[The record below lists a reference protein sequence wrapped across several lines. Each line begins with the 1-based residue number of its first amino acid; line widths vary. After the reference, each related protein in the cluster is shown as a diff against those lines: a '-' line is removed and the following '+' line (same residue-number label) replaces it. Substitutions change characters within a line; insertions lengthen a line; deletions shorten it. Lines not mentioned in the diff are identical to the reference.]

1 MFDDETMAGAQSD
14 ADQLTERLFYGTTSP
29 YRGYSPLAPV
39 SVIVPG
45 QMFRAQMFRLGDDS
59 DRFEVTVYQGVTGFV
74 ADLWE
79 RSARTLM
86 RMRALQHPS
95 LPVIKDVR
103 SDRSEEIAFT
113 MTELQG
119 QPIDPEWLADWA
131 KQNPIQAFERFTVL
145 LDALR
150 QLHGARILHRGMT
163 PAAFR
168 MVKGEDDQPR
178 AFTLARF
185 EMSILISNL
194 VRRISRSGVAE
205 RRETLR
211 ALHLVTDPSEGG
223 DANLAQA
230 RHNCYLPPETH
241 AYLFGGTNTTRRD
254 WESTDVF
261 GLGVFGWE
269 LFCGSLASALP
280 EQFEHVRQRLD
291 DGPATVTALA
301 EMHKAMR
308 DHLRSLTALPEPLR
322 DALGF
327 MLDHRPDGR
336 KTTYEL
342 TVGLDKTWET
352 ITDDLE
358 QPDQRPLLVAVM
370 PDRAVETMYELRD
383 WLSRSPATPGGR
395 DEMLKFMQAEL
406 ADASLV
412 RSLNGARGYANGP
425 DDRLKAAQWVLIGQR
440 AVWFCD
446 FLDDRNGQLDEILLV
461 KYLTE
466 HERAPELHDA
476 VPRRRVPGVEVV
488 AFKEGGQSL
497 AHRAAGQPSWRSLT
511 ESLQSTAGFGE
522 HDLDFLNSLDF
533 LVTYQD
539 VALRARYYPFRL
551 VRQHGVDVEVELDP
565 DREQDWRHRSALGFA
580 YMSDPGRRPELG
592 DFLRAQDADETGD
605 VSVDLDRRAKD
616 PVFSR
621 YSSQAVFV
629 KATTPQSVQ
638 LQLLRPATMPR
649 AGWLRLV
656 ADRGTRTQNN
666 REIKAR
672 QALQS
677 QTALVQLLRRPD
689 SFQLARHRWEVPES
703 ISKELRGNSPEIIT
717 DILATEPFFAL
728 QGPPGSG
735 KTTTVALAL
744 SLYLKEFP
752 GARVLV
758 SAQSNF
764 ALDNIGH
771 ALLKHLPGQLI
782 LRETSDHSGSRRVDD
797 SIKPLLLENLAAAE
811 QARIAREVAQK
822 LRNLPDDPDHPAKEE
837 RKLLLDWQKQIGQV
851 PGQLTPDDKAL
862 AQPDEIVGQDLK
874 AAGALELAERI
885 RSGASIV
892 LATSSI
898 AATLLDR
905 SRTLA
910 DAFDWVIIEEAA
922 KAWPTEIMIPLVLA
936 PRWTLIGDHRQLG
949 PHRAHDLDAFLKSL
963 SGYDDDLL
971 RAIYKARHT
980 HLKWLQLF
988 KSFFP
993 GEPADVPATPLEPD
1007 VTAPLTAG
1015 SPTGQLNTLFR
1026 MHPKLAEPIRR
1037 VFYPV
1042 RPVRLDENGF
1052 RISALEPDL
1061 EVLDG
1066 RMHGLIRPAA
1076 LVDQPLVWVDTA
1088 GVTDLNGKD
1097 FRSVPYWCNEG
1108 EVEAVD
1114 DIVASMHPQATTVDA
1129 DDGNSL
1135 AVLTLYHRQREL
1147 LRKRPRLKDS
1157 VFTVHSFQGREAH
1170 RVIVSLVRDQRVDD
1184 NPARNV
1190 GLLAQDEV
1198 INVLLSRARSLLVL
1212 VGDFRHFQ
1220 ENAGSAW
1227 HWVTRIIEH
1236 YGRRVKASEVKDW
1249 TLE

>member
-1 MFDDETMAGAQSD
+1 MFDDETLACAQGD
-14 ADQLTERLFYGTTSP
+14 ADQLMERLFYGGSSP
-29 YRGYSPLAPV
+29 YRGYSPLGPV
-39 SVIVPG
+39 SVIVPT
-45 QMFRAQMFRLGDDS
+45 QIFRAQMFRIGDLS
-59 DRFEVTVYQGVTGFV
+59 DQFEVMVYQGVTGFV

-103 SDRSEEIAFT
+103 SDRGEQVAFT

-119 QPIDPEWLADWA
+119 QPVDPEWLAGWA
-131 KQNPIQAFERFTVL
+131 QKNPVQAFERFTVL

-168 MVKGEDDQPR
+168 MVKDENDQPR

-205 RRETLR
+205 RRDTLR
-211 ALHLVTDPSEGG
+211 ALHLVTDPAEGE
-223 DANLAQA
+223 DSDRAQA
-230 RHNCYLPPETH
+230 RHNCYPPPETH
-241 AYLFGGTNTTRRD
+241 EYLFGGTNTSRRD
-254 WESTDVF
+254 WETTDVF

-269 LFCGSLASALP
+269 LFCGSLASTLP
-280 EQFEHVRQRLD
+280 GEFENVRQHLD
-291 DGPATVTALA
+291 HGSATVTALA
-301 EMHKAMR
+301 EMHTAMR
-308 DHLRSLTALPEPLR
+308 DHLRSRTALPEPLR
-322 DALGF
+322 DALGS

-342 TVGLDKTWET
+342 TVNLDKTWET
-352 ITDDLE
+352 VTDDLE

-383 WLSRSPATPGGR
+383 WLPRSPATPGGR
-395 DEMLKFMQAEL
+395 DDMLKFMQAEL

-446 FLDDRNGQLDEILLV
+446 FLDDRDGQLDEILLV

-476 VPRRRVPGVEVV
+476 VPRLRVPGVEVV
-488 AFKEGGQSL
+488 SFKEGQSL
-497 AHRAAGQPSWRSLT
+497 AHRAVGQPSWRPLT

-522 HDLDFLNSLDF
+522 QDLDFLNSLDF
-533 LVTYQD
+533 LVMYQD
-539 VALRARYYPFRL
+539 VALRARYYPFQL
-551 VRQHGVDVEVELDP
+551 VSQSGVDVEVEIDP
-565 DREQDWRHRSALGFA
+565 NREQDWRHRLPLGFA
-580 YMSDPGRRPELG
+580 YMSDPRRRPELG
-592 DFLRAQDADETGD
+592 DFLKAQDADETGS

-616 PVFSR
+616 PVFGRNSP
-621 YSSQAVFV
+621 QATFV
-629 KATTPQSVQ
+629 ETTTPQSVRLKL
-638 LQLLRPATMPR
+638 LQPVKMPR
-649 AGWLRLV
+649 AGWLRLA

-689 SFQLARHRWEVPES
+689 SFQLARHRWEVPET
-703 ISKELRGNSPEIIT
+703 ISKELRGNAPEIIT

-764 ALDNIGH
+764 ALDNIAQ
-771 ALLKHLPGQLI
+771 ALLKRLPGQLI

-797 SIKPLLLENLAAAE
+797 AIKPLLLENLAAAE
-811 QARIAREVAQK
+811 QARIAREVAKK
-822 LRNLPDDPDHPAKEE
+822 LRNLPDDPDHPANEE
-837 RKLLLDWQKQIGQV
+837 RKLLLDWQKQVGQ
-851 PGQLTPDDKAL
+851 PPNQLTPDDEAL
-862 AQPDEIVGQDLK
+862 ARPDETAGRDLK
-874 AAGALELAERI
+874 AAGTLELAERI
-885 RSGASIV
+885 RSGASVV

-898 AATLLDR
+898 ASTLLDR

-949 PHRAHDLDAFLKSL
+949 PHRANELDAFLKSL

-971 RAIYKARHT
+971 KAVYGARKT

-988 KSFFP
+988 RSFFP
-993 GEPADVPATPLEPD
+993 ESTEVPATPLEPD
-1007 VTAPLTAG
+1007 VTAPLTDG

-1026 MHPKLAEPIRR
+1026 MHPRLAEPIRR
-1037 VFYPV
+1037 VFYPI
-1042 RPVRLDENGF
+1042 RPIRLDENGF

-1066 RMHGLIRPAA
+1066 RMHGLVRPTK
-1076 LVDQPLVWVDTA
+1076 LVDQPLVWVDTD
-1088 GVTDLNGKD
+1088 GVKDLGGKT
-1097 FRSVPYWCNEG
+1097 FRAIPYWYNEG

-1114 DIVASMHPQATTVDA
+1114 EIVASMHPGATAVDCGRPQLTRRA
-1129 DDGNSL
+1129 DAL
-1135 AVLTLYHRQREL
+1135 PPTA
-1147 LRKRPRLKDS
+1147 
-1157 VFTVHSFQGREAH
+1157 
-1170 RVIVSLVRDQRVDD
+1170 
-1184 NPARNV
+1184 
-1190 GLLAQDEV
+1190 
-1198 INVLLSRARSLLVL
+1198 
-1212 VGDFRHFQ
+1212 
-1220 ENAGSAW
+1220 
-1227 HWVTRIIEH
+1227 
-1236 YGRRVKASEVKDW
+1236 
-1249 TLE
+1249 